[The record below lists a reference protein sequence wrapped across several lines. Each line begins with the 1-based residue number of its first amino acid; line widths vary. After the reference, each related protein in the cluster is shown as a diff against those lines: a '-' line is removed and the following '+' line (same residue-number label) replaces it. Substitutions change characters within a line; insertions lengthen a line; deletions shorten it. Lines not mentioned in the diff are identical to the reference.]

1 MGRSGSAPT
10 LPPTPAEGMGS
21 KAGPGVLNNSPTQ
34 WEGGKPPRVRI
45 DSTRIMAMTE
55 GFLRN
60 EMARIKQYG
69 ESTGSDA
76 PTADAAAARDYI
88 NREAMKRNKDARNL
102 GLSKSMGTM
111 SSSAMMFNTSGG
123 YSNADFNFMEGL
135 PDGGDIDEIAWD
147 IAGDDAAMA
156 KMPGTYDWEMEKQTL
171 RDSVDRMRVSGSDLF
186 RQSLG

>member
-1 MGRSGSAPT
+1 
-10 LPPTPAEGMGS
+10 
-21 KAGPGVLNNSPTQ
+21 
-34 WEGGKPPRVRI
+34 
-45 DSTRIMAMTE
+45 
-55 GFLRN
+55 
-60 EMARIKQYG
+60 
-69 ESTGSDA
+69 
-76 PTADAAAARDYI
+76 
-88 NREAMKRNKDARNL
+88 MKRNKDARNL